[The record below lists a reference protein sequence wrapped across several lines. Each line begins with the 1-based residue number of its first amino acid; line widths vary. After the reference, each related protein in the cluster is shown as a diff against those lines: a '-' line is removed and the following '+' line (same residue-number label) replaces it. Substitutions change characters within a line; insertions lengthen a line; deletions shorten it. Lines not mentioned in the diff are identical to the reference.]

1 MKRVKSACIL
11 QTLVFSQKDYTAL
24 TRERAL
30 KFNLEEV
37 EKYKASMER
46 SRTKYQIVSQEEQP
60 DGSVIVHVK
69 KQYSSSADVSEYFD

>member
-11 QTLVFSQKDYTAL
+11 QTLVFSQKDCAVL
-24 TRERAL
+24 TRARAL

-37 EKYKASMER
+37 EKYKASMAR
-46 SRTKYQIVSQEEQP
+46 SRTKYQLVSQEEQP
-60 DGSVIVHVK
+60 DGSVIVRVR